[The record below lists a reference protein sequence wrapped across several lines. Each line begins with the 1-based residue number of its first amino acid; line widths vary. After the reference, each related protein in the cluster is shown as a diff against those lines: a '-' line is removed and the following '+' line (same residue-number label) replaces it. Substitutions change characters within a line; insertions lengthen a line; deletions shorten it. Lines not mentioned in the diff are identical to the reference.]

1 MNIEKEKAVI
11 EKQGGLSKTLNME
24 FFSTE
29 EPDTC
34 MARMKVDRY
43 LSPVI

>member
-24 FFSTE
+24 FLSTE

-34 MARMKVDRY
+34 THAWHA
-43 LSPVI
+43 